1 MEALIPIIVQIIG
14 GGAGGNVIGQL
25 AKSMSM
31 GSTGNTITGVIGG
44 VAGTWLAGMVPGL
57 DGIIGSMASGGG
69 LDVGAL
75 VGNGVT
81 GLAGGGILTAVAGFV
96 KNNVMKS

>member
-1 MEALIPIIVQIIG
+1 MEALIPIIVQLIG
-14 GGAGGNVIGQL
+14 GGVGGNIVGQL

-57 DGIIGSMASGGG
+57 DGLVGSMASGGG
-69 LDVGAL
+69 MDIGAL
-75 VGNGVT
+75 VGQGAS
-81 GLAGGGILTAVAGFV
+81 GLVGGGVLTAVAGLI